1 MAKASGVGT
10 ATIQRIEK
18 SVGPIGGYVSTLM
31 SIQSAFEKAGII
43 FQDEDAGGGIGVRL
57 KASKS

>member
-1 MAKASGVGT
+1 M
-10 ATIQRIEK
+10 R
-18 SVGPIGGYVSTLM
+18 
-31 SIQSAFEKAGII
+31 IQSAFEQAEIL

>member
-1 MAKASGVGT
+1 MD
-10 ATIQRIEK
+10 
-18 SVGPIGGYVSTLM
+18 YVSTLM

-57 KASKS
+57 KAPKT